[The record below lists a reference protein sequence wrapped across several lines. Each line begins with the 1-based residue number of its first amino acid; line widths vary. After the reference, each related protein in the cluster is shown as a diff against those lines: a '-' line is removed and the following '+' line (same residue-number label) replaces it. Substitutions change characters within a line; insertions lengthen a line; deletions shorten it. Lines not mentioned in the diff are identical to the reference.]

1 MPVVG
6 MIGAMTGAA
15 SGTGTVPAVT
25 DHAAVQAHARD
36 QARACAADWLT
47 TDRTDLIGQQLVL
60 SITRYRRAHR
70 QSPTWAQAMLGV
82 DPALCEPMT
91 TVPDGWPLRPAL
103 WRRELRQHLMGELRR
118 AGWITYTRTPRSLQ
132 PGAAGQH
139 WLTNQH
145 PTSTRH

>member
-1 MPVVG
+1 

-15 SGTGTVPAVT
+15 PGTGTVPAVT

-36 QARACAADWLT
+36 QARHAAADWLT
-47 TDRTDLIGQQLVL
+47 TDRTDLIGQQLVR
-60 SITRYRRAHR
+60 SITSYRRAHR
-70 QSPTWAQAMLGV
+70 QSPTWAQAMVGV

-139 WLTNQH
+139 WLHNHH
-145 PTSTRH
+145 PTST